1 MALVFT
7 TDHAWPDD
15 GVERAIIEAAG
26 HQLISGPRVAAA
38 PEMIDGLIA
47 QHQPAAIMTCWAL
60 VTRQAVLTNP
70 NLKFIQRFGV
80 GLDNI
85 AVDAATEAGIP
96 VANVP
101 DYCMEEVSDHAAA
114 MLLAWAR
121 GLFPMDAAVKSGP
134 FLPPPGVR
142 LTRMNTLTIGVVG
155 YGRIGRLTAR
165 KLSGFGARILSYTRS
180 NSGDD
185 LAPPVSLDHLLAL
198 SDVIVITAPLTP
210 DTRYLFN
217 TARIGAMKPGAF
229 LVNVS
234 RGGLV
239 DNDALIAAL
248 DAGHLSGAGLDVVDG
263 EPNPPKALT
272 GRADVIASPH
282 SSWNSPSAEAELRTR
297 AAENVVRVLAGHPP
311 HNLCNGVPT

>member
-15 GVERAIIEAAG
+15 ACERAIIEAAG
-26 HQLISGPRVAAA
+26 HSLISGPRIAA
-38 PEMIDGLIA
+38 PPEVIDELIA
-47 QHQPAAIMTCWAL
+47 RHQPDAIMTCWAL
-60 VTRQAVLTNP
+60 VTRQAVLGDA

-85 AVDAATEAGIP
+85 AVDAATERGIP

-101 DYCMEEVSDHAAA
+101 DYCMEEVSDHAVA
-114 MLLAWAR
+114 MVLAWAR

-142 LTRMNTLTIGVVG
+142 LTRVNTLTIGVVG
-155 YGRIGRLTAR
+155 YGRIGKLVAR
-165 KLSGFGARILSYTRS
+165 KLSGFGAACLSYTRS
-180 NSGDD
+180 SSGDEI
-185 LAPPVSLDHLLAL
+185 APPVSLEALLGQ
-198 SDVIVITAPLTP
+198 SDVIVITAPLTAES
-210 DTRYLFN
+210 RHLFN
-217 TARIGAMKPGAF
+217 AQSIGAMKSGAF

-248 DAGHLSGAGLDVVDG
+248 DAGRLSGAGLDVVDG